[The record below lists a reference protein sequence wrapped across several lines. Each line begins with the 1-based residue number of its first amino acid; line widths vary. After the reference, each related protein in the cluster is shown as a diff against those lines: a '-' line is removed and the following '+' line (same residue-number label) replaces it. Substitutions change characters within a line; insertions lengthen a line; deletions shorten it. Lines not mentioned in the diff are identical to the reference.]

1 MKDKLVLTSILWIL
15 TAGGQMLAAWLLYD
29 PTASSTRINL
39 GWLVIFISGIF
50 GWLPIFT
57 FRSRGEVQ
65 GRSYVDTTVLVDSGV
80 YSIVRH
86 PQYLAG
92 LLICFA
98 LLLITWHWL
107 VILLGVASLG
117 MYWWS
122 ALVEEEQ
129 NLNKFGE
136 SYLDYMRRVPR
147 FNFILGLVRSVIKAL
162 RKESNK
168 HGN

>member
-1 MKDKLVLTSILWIL
+1 MKNKTLLTSILWVL

-29 PTASSTRINL
+29 PTASSIRVNL

-65 GRSYVDTTVLVDSGV
+65 GRSYVDTTLLVDSGI

-92 LLICFA
+92 LLICIA
-98 LLLITWHWL
+98 LPLITWHWL
-107 VILLGVASLG
+107 VIILGVASLG

-122 ALVEEEQ
+122 AVVEEEK
-129 NLNKFGE
+129 NLGKFGDAYRE
-136 SYLDYMRRVPR
+136 YMRLVPR
-147 FNFILGLVRSVIKAL
+147 FNFLLGIARAASRTAREGGDGHK
-162 RKESNK
+162 
-168 HGN
+168 G